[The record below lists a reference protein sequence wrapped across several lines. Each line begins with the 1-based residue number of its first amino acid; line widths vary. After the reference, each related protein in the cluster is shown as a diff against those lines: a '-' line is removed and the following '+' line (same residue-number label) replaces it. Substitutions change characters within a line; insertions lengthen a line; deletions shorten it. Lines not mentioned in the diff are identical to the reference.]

1 MKKILLLLL
10 LSSIFLEA
18 KERIVIIKISGMSCP
33 LCTMAIK
40 KSLKNTDGVKKARIS
55 LPKKEA
61 TILFETTQTNT
72 THLLNAIKKVGYSG
86 EIVHSNSKNNNC
98 L

>member
-10 LSSIFLEA
+10 LSSLFLEA
-18 KERIVIIKISGMSCP
+18 KERIVTIKISGMSCP

-55 LPKKEA
+55 LQKKEA
-61 TILFETTQTNT
+61 TILFETTQTDT
-72 THLLNAIKKVGYSG
+72 THLLNAIKKAGYSG
-86 EIVHSNSKNNNC
+86 EIEKN
-98 L
+98 